1 MIRMIV
7 LLLLF
12 LTSALVS
19 GSEVA
24 FFALSNT
31 DLKDAQQSSNKRD
44 VMVARLRQTP
54 KRLLAT
60 ILVANNLIN
69 IAIVLLFAS
78 LGDFL
83 FGQIKYVWIKFLI
96 EVGVIT
102 ASILIFG
109 DIIPKVYANR
119 SPKNFARLMSYPLFI
134 LDKYVLFFLS
144 IPMSLFTQFLQN
156 KLGQKNASLSVN
168 QLSQALEMTDENET
182 TDEEQKI
189 LQGIVSFGAL
199 DTKQVMRPRI
209 DVFALEESVSFK
221 EILELVLEKGY
232 SRIPI
237 YKEHIDSISGILYVK
252 DLLPHIH
259 KSSFDW
265 MSLIRQP
272 YFVPENKKLDD
283 LLKDF
288 QHKKNHLAVVVD
300 EYGGTSGII
309 SLEDI
314 IEQIVGDISD
324 EFDVDDLMYSKID
337 ENNYVMDGKTYL
349 KDFYRIFKIED
360 ATPFE
365 DKKGESET
373 LAGFVLEHTGFF
385 PRIGTKFKFH
395 HILFTI
401 EAVDRKRI
409 QKIKVSR

>member
-1 MIRMIV
+1 
-7 LLLLF
+7 
-12 LTSALVS
+12 
-19 GSEVA
+19 
-24 FFALSNT
+24 
-31 DLKDAQQSSNKRD
+31 
-44 VMVARLRQTP
+44 
-54 KRLLAT
+54 
-60 ILVANNLIN
+60 
-69 IAIVLLFAS
+69 
-78 LGDFL
+78 
-83 FGQIKYVWIKFLI
+83 
-96 EVGVIT
+96 
-102 ASILIFG
+102 
-109 DIIPKVYANR
+109 
-119 SPKNFARLMSYPLFI
+119 
-134 LDKYVLFFLS
+134 
-144 IPMSLFTQFLQN
+144 MSLFTQFLQN

-288 QHKKNHLAVVVD
+288 QHKK
-300 EYGGTSGII
+300 II
-309 SLEDI
+309 
-314 IEQIVGDISD
+314 
-324 EFDVDDLMYSKID
+324 
-337 ENNYVMDGKTYL
+337 
-349 KDFYRIFKIED
+349 
-360 ATPFE
+360 
-365 DKKGESET
+365 
-373 LAGFVLEHTGFF
+373 
-385 PRIGTKFKFH
+385 
-395 HILFTI
+395 
-401 EAVDRKRI
+401 
-409 QKIKVSR
+409 